1 MPCNLVLEVRGMAS
15 YGWTGR
21 WMKVRVD
28 ILSCSVGLV
37 CRSVSMQDTRS
48 VWVYPVPLQTWP
60 GQSKQ
65 ETHHINITSLAGPHS
80 TIVLCSRRQSFILTQ
95 ITRLKWSITSAEP
108 VKQSIILCI
117 TIVLETLQRQNY
129 SHHQPHHYVRKT
141 RQSDINTS
149 TFFYNSSQL
158 TPNQPERVR
167 KLENMRQLNPTK
179 SGLQRR

>member
-15 YGWTGR
+15 HGWTGR

-80 TIVLCSRRQSFILTQ
+80 TIVLCSRRQSFIQTQ

-108 VKQSIILCI
+108 VNRSMICI
-117 TIVLETLQRQNY
+117 TIVLESLHRQNY